1 MNPYKT
7 EEENMSKYYYTIYR
21 CRMCGEEFASRVI
34 ANSEAAIEQM
44 VHITAKCE
52 IKKWAGIPITETS
65 MHSCADGALGMADFI
80 GFKKGGESGRTY
92 G

>member
-7 EEENMSKYYYTIYR
+7 EEENMSKYYYAIYR

-44 VHITAKCE
+44 VHITTKRE
-52 IKKWAGIPITETS
+52 IKKWAGIPISETS
-65 MHSCADGALGMADFI
+65 MHSCADGSFGMADFI
-80 GFKKGGESGRTY
+80 GFRKVEE
-92 G
+92 